1 MQEKNRSKLNEWIR
15 MIHSFNLIY
24 YRFLKRYGLSMNSF
38 HILILLKPLEKGM
51 EPSLIA
57 ENLGLLR
64 QALAPLLNGLETRH
78 LIVRLAVPGD
88 HRKKRI
94 VLTEQG
100 RTLATEVEKLLS
112 TLEIQALDGLDE
124 NDSDKMFEGLR
135 QFNRSLDQL
144 IQ

>member
-1 MQEKNRSKLNEWIR
+1 
-15 MIHSFNLIY
+15 
-24 YRFLKRYGLSMNSF
+24 MNSF

-78 LIVRLAVPGD
+78 LIVRLAVPED

-124 NDSDKMFEGLR
+124 YDSDKMFEGLR

>member
-1 MQEKNRSKLNEWIR
+1 
-15 MIHSFNLIY
+15 
-24 YRFLKRYGLSMNSF
+24 MNSF

-51 EPSLIA
+51 EHSLIA

-78 LIVRLAVPGD
+78 LIVRLAVPED

-112 TLEIQALDGLDE
+112 ALEIQALDGLDE

>member
-15 MIHSFNLIY
+15 MIQSFNLIY

-78 LIVRLAVPGD
+78 LIVRLAVPED

-124 NDSDKMFEGLR
+124 NDSAKMFEGLR
-135 QFNRSLDQL
+135 KFNRSLDQL